1 MDPLSAASAFATVV
15 GLIGQFRSERSG
27 QKQSDLNDFMQWL
40 VETNHNELKVLLEN
54 NVKAVEGIR
63 STLQEDRQLFL
74 AKFEGMNSALV
85 SFASGISGFSTIAEA
100 IDPNLILSKQAIS
113 ILCQTEEAE
122 CSKLYESTN
131 DGLELV
137 FWDGKGGSAEI
148 IEPRFIEDDLK
159 TLVDLGLLRHDIS
172 PIGDNLYLYTRAAS
186 NLVKLIK
193 TNS

>member
-1 MDPLSAASAFATVV
+1 M
-15 GLIGQFRSERSG
+15 
-27 QKQSDLNDFMQWL
+27 
-40 VETNHNELKVLLEN
+40 
-54 NVKAVEGIR
+54 
-63 STLQEDRQLFL
+63 
-74 AKFEGMNSALV
+74 
-85 SFASGISGFSTIAEA
+85 
-100 IDPNLILSKQAIS
+100 
-113 ILCQTEEAE
+113 CQTEEAE

-131 DGLELV
+131 DGIELL

-172 PIGDNLYLYTRAAS
+172 LSGDNLYFYTRAAS